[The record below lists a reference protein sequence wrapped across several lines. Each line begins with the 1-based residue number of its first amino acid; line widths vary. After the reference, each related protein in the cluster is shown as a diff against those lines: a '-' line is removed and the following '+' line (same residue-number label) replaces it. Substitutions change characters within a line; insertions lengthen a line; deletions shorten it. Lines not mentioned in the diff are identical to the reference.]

1 MRSACSATTAAS
13 CSRTRRSCAACCAK
27 SRIWCES
34 SRFPSD
40 LRERRWARLGQRR
53 SASMQLNEVRPQRG
67 ATRKRKRIGRGPGSG
82 HGGTAT
88 KGHKG
93 HQARAG
99 GGKTKG
105 FEGGQMPLTRR
116 IPKFGFKNPFRVEYQ
131 VINVG
136 LLQERFQDGGSV
148 DAAALYGMGVLQR
161 KYAPV
166 KLLGGGD
173 LAKRL

>member
-1 MRSACSATTAAS
+1 
-13 CSRTRRSCAACCAK
+13 
-27 SRIWCES
+27 
-34 SRFPSD
+34 
-40 LRERRWARLGQRR
+40 
-53 SASMQLNEVRPQRG
+53 MQLNQVRPARG
-67 ATRKRKRIGRGPGSG
+67 ATKKRKRIGRGPGSG

-99 GGKTKG
+99 GGKGKG

-136 LLQERFQDGGSV
+136 LLEERFEAGSRV
-148 DAAALYGMGVLQR
+148 DAATLYARGVLQS

-166 KLLGGGD
+166 KLLGNGE
-173 LAKRL
+173 LKKRLDIHLDAASQSARQKVESAGGTLALEMASERQKRARVVTARKQAAASA

>member
-1 MRSACSATTAAS
+1 
-13 CSRTRRSCAACCAK
+13 
-27 SRIWCES
+27 
-34 SRFPSD
+34 
-40 LRERRWARLGQRR
+40 
-53 SASMQLNEVRPQRG
+53 MQLNQVRPARG
-67 ATRKRKRIGRGPGSG
+67 ATKRRKRIGRGTGSG

-116 IPKFGFKNPFRVEYQ
+116 IPKFGFKNPFRVAYQ

-136 LLQERFQDGGSV
+136 LLEERFEAGSEV
-148 DAAALYGMGVLQR
+148 NTASLYERGVLQS
-161 KYAPV
+161 KTAPV
-166 KLLGGGD
+166 KLLGNGNLSKSLRIMLDAASASARQKVQSAGGTLVLPGD
-173 LAKRL
+173 GGTSPGTTPKNSKTATAD

>member
-1 MRSACSATTAAS
+1 
-13 CSRTRRSCAACCAK
+13 
-27 SRIWCES
+27 
-34 SRFPSD
+34 
-40 LRERRWARLGQRR
+40 
-53 SASMQLNEVRPQRG
+53 MQLNEVRPQRG

-99 GGKTKG
+99 GGKAKG

-136 LLQERFQDGGSV
+136 LLEERFAAGDQV
-148 DAAALYGMGVLQR
+148 DAAALWSNGLLQR
-161 KYAPV
+161 KHEPIKVLGNGKLSKKLVVKVDAASASAKQKIEGAGGSLEIGTGSAPQ
-166 KLLGGGD
+166 
-173 LAKRL
+173 KRDRTHNG

>member
-1 MRSACSATTAAS
+1 
-13 CSRTRRSCAACCAK
+13 
-27 SRIWCES
+27 
-34 SRFPSD
+34 
-40 LRERRWARLGQRR
+40 
-53 SASMQLNEVRPQRG
+53 MQLNEVRPARG

-88 KGHKG
+88 TGHKG

-136 LLQERFQDGGSV
+136 ALEERFQAGTQI
-148 DAAALYGMGVLQR
+148 DAQLLYDSGLLPR
-161 KYAPV
+161 KHAPV
-166 KLLGGGD
+166 KLLGTGSLTKALQIRVDAASASARQKVEGAGGAVT
-173 LAKRL
+173 LETVGARLRASRAIRARKSGPDGTGEH